1 MNFIIDMASVPEK
14 QKLFGILKKLKP
26 VRYVFDVKQWKNRR
40 SINQN
45 RYYFGVVLETISQ
58 ATGFFPD
65 ELHDI
70 LKRKFNPKIKV
81 LRQTGE
87 ELLIGGTT
95 TELNTEEFEKY
106 LENIRI
112 WALSE
117 LDVLVPLPGEI

>member
-1 MNFIIDMASVPEK
+1 MNLVVDMASVTEK
-14 QKLFGILKKLKP
+14 QRLYEVLKKLKP
-26 VRYVFDVKQWKNRR
+26 ARYIFDIKQYRLRR

-45 RYYFGVVLETISQ
+45 KYYFGVVLERISQ

-87 ELLIGGTT
+87 EMVIGGTT
-95 TELNTEEFEKY
+95 TEMNTEEFEKY

-117 LDVLVPLPGEI
+117 LDCLVPLPNEV